1 MKKFTVIL
9 ILALLLTVALTL
21 TACDELCNHDI
32 VIDEAVPATCTE
44 GGFTEGKH
52 CSRCFKGFVA
62 QEKTPALGHTE
73 VVDEAV
79 PSTCTTTGLTEGK
92 HCATC
97 GEILVAQQVIDMC
110 AHTEEIIPAVP
121 STCTTTGLTE
131 GKRCTVCGKTTVEQ
145 QVVGMHNIVAGQAR
159 PATCTTA
166 GLTAGKYC
174 NVCGETIEAQQ
185 VIDALGHTEE
195 ILPAV
200 PATCTTTGLTEGK
213 HCTTCDKDTVEQK
226 VVDALG
232 HTEGAVVVENNVA
245 PTCTTD
251 GSYDNV
257 VRCTVCEVELSRE
270 TVVVD
275 APGHTEEILSAV
287 APTCITTGLTE
298 GKYCSTCDKVL
309 VAQEVVDA
317 LGHTEEILS
326 AVAPTCTTTGLTE
339 GKGCSTCDKVLV
351 AQEVVDALEHTEGA
365 VVVENNV
372 APTCTTD
379 GSYDNVVRC
388 TVCEVELSRET
399 VVVDDALGHVNNEN
413 GACVRCDYSYFTYQ
427 FGSNELGE
435 YYDIIEADKSIS
447 GDIVIPSTYNG
458 KPIRDIR
465 AFAFEY
471 CDNLTGVTVPDTVNF
486 IGQSAFGSC
495 DNLQKAVLNNTGLI
509 FNDAFAGCTNL
520 TDVTI
525 TNAYYIYDG
534 AFDGCGFA
542 SITIPASVR
551 QVTDKAF
558 VNCNNLAEIKVD
570 TNSQYLKAVD
580 DVLYSID
587 GTSLILYAPASNGEA
602 FVIPA
607 EVTRIGSEAFS
618 GCQNLKAII
627 IPNTVTKLGTHYN
640 FNDCTSLTSVVIPD
654 SVTTIGNHAFS
665 RCDNLTSVTIPD
677 SVTILEESAFSLCDN
692 LTTVNISS
700 NSKLVTIGRHVFEGY
715 NKLTSI
721 TIPNT
726 VTTIGERAFYNCREL
741 TDVYFIGTE
750 EEWNTIVI
758 ESGNDAL
765 TNATIHFI
773 TVLDAVAPT
782 CTETGLTEGKYCS
795 TCDKVLVAQEVVNAL
810 GHDIVNH
817 EAKAPACT
825 EIGWDAYEA
834 CSRCDYTTYAGDLDA
849 IGHEFNENGACANCS
864 YSLLKYVLIADGS
877 AYSLVQT
884 DESISGE
891 IVIPSEFNGKPVTTI
906 GEHAFLERR
915 GLTNI
920 VIPSSVTT
928 IEDGAFAKCDGLV
941 SINIPASVTNIGG
954 RIFSWSLSL
963 QSINVDK
970 DNTAYKSIDGVL
982 YSIDG
987 TILMDYPVG
996 KADASF
1002 EVPAQVTTIGE
1013 NAFDKVQN
1021 LTNITFEDGSK
1032 LTTIEDAAFR
1042 LTKITEMNLP
1052 DGVTTI
1058 GDRAFADSRIRSI
1071 KIPASVVS
1079 IGKLAF
1085 FLSSVENVT
1094 FAEHSRLASI
1104 ADEAFAL
1111 CDNLTTIEIPHG
1123 TNTIGEC
1130 VFVGCT
1136 KLTTITIPATVGTIG
1151 DYAFDDC
1158 LSLTDIYYYGSED
1171 RWDDIY
1177 NESTSPSP
1185 GTDLEN
1191 VKIHFIIT
1199 LDAVAPTCTEAGLTE
1214 GKYCSTCDKV
1224 LVAQEV
1230 VDALGHDMV
1239 EHEAKA
1245 PTCTQIGWDAYEA
1258 CSRCDYSTYNEIPA
1272 TGHDL
1277 DENDVCSH
1285 GDYAAGVTYML
1296 LENGMEYELVG
1307 VDKNVSGDFV
1317 VPSKFNGKPVTVI
1330 DNNAFSKCV
1339 NLTSIKIE
1347 KGYYTLTIESYAFA
1361 RCARLK
1367 TIEIP
1372 SNVTKIEDNAF
1383 HNCPSLTDI
1392 YYYGSEDRWD
1402 EVYDVIVFPPLGSD
1416 LDNVKIHFIITL
1428 DAVAPTCTKTGLT
1441 EGKYCET
1448 CQKTV
1453 VAQESIDALGHEY
1466 DSNGN
1471 CWVCEDPEARYTL
1484 TEDGTGYTLE
1494 RIANKNLAGT
1504 YVMEGTYN
1512 NKPITV
1518 IGKFAFDMCAQLE
1531 SVVISDSVTTI
1542 EEMAFAGCTS
1552 LTSVVIPKSVTIIGI
1567 GAFALCDNLTDI
1579 YFTGTEAEWN
1589 ALTGK
1594 GSLAG
1599 TSNVT
1604 IHFNYV
1610 PEQN

>member
-62 QEKTPALGHTE
+62 QEKIPALGHTE
-73 VVDEAV
+73 VIDQAV

-97 GEILVAQQVIDMC
+97 GEVLVEQQVIEMC

-159 PATCTTA
+159 PATCTTT
-166 GLTAGKYC
+166 GLTAGRYC
-174 NVCGETIEAQQ
+174 NICGETIEVQQ

-200 PATCTTTGLTEGK
+200 PATCTTSGLTEGK
-213 HCTTCDKDTVEQK
+213 HCTTCGKDTVEQK
-226 VVDALG
+226 VVDAL
-232 HTEGAVVVENNVA
+232 E
-245 PTCTTD
+245 
-251 GSYDNV
+251 
-257 VRCTVCEVELSRE
+257 
-270 TVVVD
+270 
-275 APGHTEEILSAV
+275 
-287 APTCITTGLTE
+287 
-298 GKYCSTCDKVL
+298 
-309 VAQEVVDA
+309 
-317 LGHTEEILS
+317 HTEEILS

-339 GKGCSTCDKVLV
+339 GKRCSTCDKVLV
-351 AQEVVDALEHTEGA
+351 AQEVVDALGHTEGA

-435 YYDIIEADKSIS
+435 YYDIIKADKSIS

-458 KPIRDIR
+458 KPIREIS
-465 AFAFEY
+465 AFTFQY
-471 CDNLTGVTVPDTVNF
+471 CHNLTGVTVPDTVNF

-495 DNLQKAVLNNTGLI
+495 DNLQKAVLNNAGLI

-525 TNAYYIYDG
+525 TNAYYIKDG

-551 QVTDKAF
+551 QVTDNAF

-570 TNSQYLKAVD
+570 ANSQYLKAVD

-607 EVTRIGSEAFS
+607 EVTIIGSEAFS
-618 GCQNLKAII
+618 GCQNLKTII

-640 FNDCTSLTSVVIPD
+640 FNGCTSLTSVVIPD

-665 RCDNLTSVTIPD
+665 QCDNLTSVTIPD

-700 NSKLVTIGRHVFEGY
+700 NSKLVTIGRFVFEGY

-741 TDVYFIGTE
+741 TDIYFTGTE
-750 EEWNTIVI
+750 AEWNAIVI
-758 ESGNDAL
+758 AEGNDAL
-765 TNATIHFI
+765 ANATIHFI
-773 TVLDAVAPT
+773 EIRDAVAPT
-782 CTETGLTEGKYCS
+782 CTETGLTEGKYC
-795 TCDKVLVAQEVVNAL
+795 A
-810 GHDIVNH
+810 
-817 EAKAPACT
+817 
-825 EIGWDAYEA
+825 
-834 CSRCDYTTYAGDLDA
+834 
-849 IGHEFNENGACANCS
+849 
-864 YSLLKYVLIADGS
+864 
-877 AYSLVQT
+877 
-884 DESISGE
+884 
-891 IVIPSEFNGKPVTTI
+891 
-906 GEHAFLERR
+906 
-915 GLTNI
+915 
-920 VIPSSVTT
+920 
-928 IEDGAFAKCDGLV
+928 
-941 SINIPASVTNIGG
+941 
-954 RIFSWSLSL
+954 
-963 QSINVDK
+963 
-970 DNTAYKSIDGVL
+970 
-982 YSIDG
+982 
-987 TILMDYPVG
+987 
-996 KADASF
+996 
-1002 EVPAQVTTIGE
+1002 
-1013 NAFDKVQN
+1013 
-1021 LTNITFEDGSK
+1021 
-1032 LTTIEDAAFR
+1032 
-1042 LTKITEMNLP
+1042 
-1052 DGVTTI
+1052 
-1058 GDRAFADSRIRSI
+1058 
-1071 KIPASVVS
+1071 
-1079 IGKLAF
+1079 
-1085 FLSSVENVT
+1085 
-1094 FAEHSRLASI
+1094 
-1104 ADEAFAL
+1104 
-1111 CDNLTTIEIPHG
+1111 
-1123 TNTIGEC
+1123 
-1130 VFVGCT
+1130 
-1136 KLTTITIPATVGTIG
+1136 
-1151 DYAFDDC
+1151 
-1158 LSLTDIYYYGSED
+1158 
-1171 RWDDIY
+1171 
-1177 NESTSPSP
+1177 
-1185 GTDLEN
+1185 
-1191 VKIHFIIT
+1191 
-1199 LDAVAPTCTEAGLTE
+1199 
-1214 GKYCSTCDKV
+1214 TCDKV

-1230 VDALGHDMV
+1230 VDTL
-1239 EHEAKA
+1239 EHNIVNHKAKA

-1272 TGHDL
+1272 TGHDI
-1277 DENDVCSH
+1277 DENDVCIH
-1285 GDYAAGVTYML
+1285 GDYAVGVTYIPVK
-1296 LENGMEYELVG
+1296 NGMEYELVE
-1307 VDKNVSGDFV
+1307 VNKNVRGDFV
-1317 VPSKFNGKPVTVI
+1317 VPSKFNGKPVTAI
-1330 DNNAFSKCV
+1330 ANNAFSGCV

-1347 KGYYTLTIESYAFA
+1347 EGYYNLTIGSSAFA
-1361 RCARLK
+1361 KCARLK

-1372 SNVTKIEDNAF
+1372 SNVTKIEDDAF
-1383 HNCPSLTDI
+1383 HDCLSLTDI

-1402 EVYDVIVFPPLGSD
+1402 DVYDVIYLPSAGIGTD
-1416 LDNVKIHFIITL
+1416 LENVKIHFIITL
-1428 DAVAPTCTKTGLT
+1428 DAVEPTCTKTGLT

-1448 CQKTV
+1448 CKKTV
-1453 VAQESIDALGHEY
+1453 VAQESIDALGHDY

-1471 CWVCEDPEARYTL
+1471 CWVCEDPESRYTL
-1484 TEDGTGYTLE
+1484 TEDGTGYILE

-1504 YVMEGTYN
+1504 YVMENMYN

-1542 EEMAFAGCTS
+1542 EEMAFTGCTS
-1552 LTSVVIPKSVTIIGI
+1552 LTSVVIPKSVTIIGM
-1567 GAFALCDNLTDI
+1567 GAFSLCDNLTDI

-1589 ALTGK
+1589 ALTK
-1594 GSLAG
+1594 NSLALAG